1 MSQTTMFRRGYRPR
15 RSEPEHEDRLD
26 RMIAELE
33 MELAQL
39 KAIKH
44 ERWLARLANYVDGS
58 GSI

>member
-1 MSQTTMFRRGYRPR
+1 MTTMFKPGYRPR
-15 RSEPEHEDRLD
+15 RSEPKAEDHLD

-44 ERWLARLANYVDGS
+44 ARWLARLAKYEDGS